1 MTDRWR
7 HRRRLVYTSVGFALA
22 MIAFG
27 ATVFRS
33 EMVASELVRNG
44 TIILT
49 AILSGYVFA
58 ATYDD
63 THPRKGDDAGSDFPG
78 PSDVH

>member
-1 MTDRWR
+1 VTDRWL
-7 HRRRLVYTSVGFALA
+7 HRRRLVYTVVAFSLG

-27 ATVFRS
+27 AFVFRS

-63 THPRKGDDAGSDFPG
+63 THPRKGDDAGTDFPG
-78 PSDVH
+78 PEDFH

>member
-1 MTDRWR
+1 MSDRWR
-7 HRRRLVYTSVGFALA
+7 HRRRLVYASVGFALA

-33 EMVASELVRNG
+33 EMVASELVRSG

-63 THPRKGDDAGSDFPG
+63 THPRKEDDAGTEFPQ
-78 PSDVH
+78 PEDLH